1 MSIPVMIA
9 LFASFMCS
17 LSIIWRAKDKNREN
31 HEEMSGTQ
39 KFLGKGWIWILLF
52 AGGLVLGLVSGLMD

>member
-1 MSIPVMIA
+1 MSTLVMIA
-9 LFASFMCS
+9 LFAFFMCS

>member
-1 MSIPVMIA
+1 MSTLVMIA
-9 LFASFMCS
+9 LFAFFMCS

-39 KFLGKGWIWILLF
+39 KFLGKG
-52 AGGLVLGLVSGLMD
+52 

>member
-1 MSIPVMIA
+1 MSTLVMIA
-9 LFASFMCS
+9 LFAFFMCS

-39 KFLGKGWIWILLF
+39 KFLGKGWILLF

>member
-1 MSIPVMIA
+1 MSTPVMIA

-17 LSIIWRAKDKNREN
+17 LLIIWRAKDKNREN

-39 KFLGKGWIWILLF
+39 KFLGKGRIWILLF

>member
-1 MSIPVMIA
+1 MSTLVMIA
-9 LFASFMCS
+9 LFAFFMCS

-31 HEEMSGTQ
+31 HEEMSGTP
-39 KFLGKGWIWILLF
+39 KVLGKGWILLF

>member
-17 LSIIWRAKDKNREN
+17 LLIIWRAKDKNREN